1 MQPAKE
7 NMNPKRIARIL
18 VLFLI
23 PLTLTATRLTKAAP
37 VPPKL
42 VVNHDTQE
50 CAEIFGGDECMDC
63 FPPQGWEELG
73 WAYDIECPA
82 GYAFTTVESQCT
94 HFKNERC
101 CSEGHSGA
109 SGNCED
115 LVISDRS
122 DQCAFVDDI
131 NACNLPRNWK
141 AKPEDVTLNEW
152 TCPNKYDWIADLE
165 CLTTDG
171 QDADSGF
178 LPLQCNGSVLGGLLI
193 SFSLVV
199 ILRRKNQAVP

>member
-1 MQPAKE
+1 MK
-7 NMNPKRIARIL
+7 PKRIARTL

-23 PLTLTATRLTKAAP
+23 PLTLTTASLTKAAP

-42 VVNHDTQE
+42 VVKRDTQE

-63 FPPQGWEELG
+63 FPPEGWEDLG
-73 WAYDIECPA
+73 WAYDVECPT
-82 GYAFTTVESQCT
+82 GYTFTEVESHCT

-115 LVISDRS
+115 LVINDRS
-122 DQCAFVDDI
+122 DQCAFVADI

-141 AKPEDVTLNEW
+141 ARPTKSSLSEW
-152 TCPNKYDWIADLE
+152 TCPSKYEWAADLE
-165 CLTTDG
+165 CLASGD
-171 QDADSGF
+171 QEVDSGF
-178 LPLQCNGSVLGGLLI
+178 SPLRCSGSALWG
-193 SFSLVV
+193 LVV
-199 ILRRKNQAVP
+199 PVGLVAILRHKRRSIQ